1 MASPSRTPSEQPPR
15 SASPSSFR
23 PRSIS
28 ASVPRADLTA
38 RLASPIPSQ
47 LLGTTPPRGGS
58 PRPDAAPRAENLED
72 LSQLPG
78 SGTSAQ
84 GPGVSALAAALS
96 NSLGQSPPRHGTPAA
111 RVATPPIRSQSPLL
125 GGRNS
130 GTPTNYGSFN
140 SRSQNALGTS
150 APYEDP
156 EIVKRH
162 LVQPSDENPGSEE
175 SSIQGNSKG
184 KQPAEIG
191 GAGLGEDEFSSLKLQ
206 GGDVTRG
213 IYKWTEQAEARAK
226 YNRSKSFDL
235 GRPEPEAEVLD
246 INSIKVPGGFRR
258 NHLRRSVQSPGPQG
272 HPEEGH
278 ASPAPGQQ
286 RLFTSSFLEFLT
298 IYGHFAGEE
307 LEEDDEDLGP
317 NEYFS
322 SGEDTDEY
330 NSDDEREPME
340 DSALLTP
347 SRRRRKRKVRGG
359 TGNNSPMNAALLL
372 LKSFVG
378 TGVLFLP
385 RAYLNGGML
394 FSNLILFGVAA
405 LSYYCFV
412 LLVQTQLKVGGSFGD
427 LGGALYG
434 KHMRT
439 LILAS
444 IVISQIGFVA
454 AYTVFTAANLQ
465 AFVRAVSDC
474 KSSISIQWLILI
486 QMLIF
491 LPFALLRDIGK
502 LAFTA
507 LVADA
512 FILIGLAYLLYY
524 DILTLNANGISDI
537 IMFNKKDWTLFIGTA
552 IFTFEGIGLII
563 PVQESMRHP
572 QKFPRV
578 LLIVMIIITVLFIG
592 MGAISYAAYGS
603 QTETV
608 VLLNLPQD
616 NKMVNGVQFLYSV
629 AILLSTPLQ
638 IFPAIRIAETEL
650 FTRSG
655 KYNPWVKWQKNVFR
669 FFVVMLCA
677 AIAWLGADHL
687 DKFVAL
693 VGNFACIP
701 LVFIYPPML
710 HYKAI
715 ARTKFWKVADILLC
729 IFGFIAMAYATTLT
743 AMSWATAEPKHPG
756 YCDERGTMT
765 RQTRPPPP
773 PPFQTVATCPEPTC
787 GCAATPAMPEDLP
800 LDREGPL
807 KGAIAGYAE
816 HVLVCT
822 GNADWPS
829 RIEDDNGGDC
839 LAADLKELFGRG
851 GTYSDPFHNV
861 SVLNSSF
868 PSSVSPRPEVQ
879 TTSVYLVPSFK
890 YVPFLPRVSF
900 DSVEALAKGFLLP
913 KKLHPA
919 HEGLSPIHRD
929 RLTRKEGYQGL
940 LPGVQDVRDVLVL
953 ICGHT
958 GRDARCGIMAPVLQ
972 TEFEDKLEMEGF
984 DVLHGPVQVDLGD
997 KQRIQGETGE
1007 GKTTARVGL
1016 ISHIGGHK
1024 FAGNV
1029 IIYLPPDL
1037 KMGDAPH
1044 PLAGCGIWYGR
1055 VDPKNVEG
1063 IVKETILKGNVVA
1076 DMFRGAKAQPPRIS
1090 PRSLS
1095 TSSRPGQHTSQNP
1108 DFSTPLQSRIFP
1120 SLIVV
1125 GIILVSGGYYL
1136 LTPPSRPNT
1145 LNDITFVPYGITARE
1160 AISPTSFV
1168 ITAVPRTPNPSL
1180 PYLDPS
1186 DNRWRYP
1193 LWSVEFKQPEV
1204 QISRHYTPLPPLST
1218 EDPTDGSLRFYI
1230 RTVGDGEMSNY
1241 LGRRQVGEDVFL
1253 RGPHVGFEL
1262 AERLGEH
1269 SRLVFLAGGTGVVPG
1284 IQAAKAVLE
1293 ANEKSTVDLLWAVRK
1308 REEVQKGAPPRQS
1321 SWRFWQERKPSP
1333 LGFDVESPSPVA
1345 KRLQDLK
1352 MTYGDRLRI
1361 QVVVDEEGTRFRD
1374 GDISNAIAA
1383 SPGTVAS
1390 FSAGCRFHDQA
1401 MHVYASEFALAEGP
1415 GCVCKP
1421 SEGTAPGKNLFIV
1434 SGPDG
1439 FIEYYAGPKIWLN
1452 GQQTQGPISGIAGY
1466 LQKQNPLL
1474 AKDWLIL
1481 KM

>member
-1 MASPSRTPSEQPPR
+1 MASPSRIPSEQPPR

-47 LLGTTPPRGGS
+47 LGTTPPRGGS

-72 LSQLPG
+72 LTQLPG

-162 LVQPSDENPGSEE
+162 LVQPSDDNPGSEE

-258 NHLRRSVQSPGPQG
+258 NHLRRNVQSPGPHG
-272 HPEEGH
+272 HPEDGH

-603 QTETV
+603 HTETV

-715 ARTKFWKVADILLC
+715 A
-729 IFGFIAMAYATTLT
+729 
-743 AMSWATAEPKHPG
+743 H
-756 YCDERGTMT
+756 
-765 RQTRPPPP
+765 
-773 PPFQTVATCPEPTC
+773 
-787 GCAATPAMPEDLP
+787 
-800 LDREGPL
+800 
-807 KGAIAGYAE
+807 
-816 HVLVCT
+816 
-822 GNADWPS
+822 WPS

-851 GTYSDPFHNV
+851 GTYSDPFHNI

-984 DVLHGPVQVDLGD
+984 DVLHGPVQVNLGD

-1037 KMGDAPH
+1037 KMGDEPH

-1063 IVKETILKGNVVA
+1063 IVKETILRGNVVA
-1076 DMFRGAKAQPPRIS
+1076 DMFRG
-1090 PRSLS
+1090 
-1095 TSSRPGQHTSQNP
+1095 
-1108 DFSTPLQSRIFP
+1108 
-1120 SLIVV
+1120 
-1125 GIILVSGGYYL
+1125 GI
-1136 LTPPSRPNT
+1136 
-1145 LNDITFVPYGITARE
+1145 DAE
-1160 AISPTSFV
+1160 H
-1168 ITAVPRTPNPSL
+1168 
-1180 PYLDPS
+1180 
-1186 DNRWRYP
+1186 
-1193 LWSVEFKQPEV
+1193 KM
-1204 QISRHYTPLPPLST
+1204 
-1218 EDPTDGSLRFYI
+1218 LR
-1230 RTVGDGEMSNY
+1230 M
-1241 LGRRQVGEDVFL
+1241 
-1253 RGPHVGFEL
+1253 
-1262 AERLGEH
+1262 
-1269 SRLVFLAGGTGVVPG
+1269 
-1284 IQAAKAVLE
+1284 
-1293 ANEKSTVDLLWAVRK
+1293 
-1308 REEVQKGAPPRQS
+1308 
-1321 SWRFWQERKPSP
+1321 
-1333 LGFDVESPSPVA
+1333 
-1345 KRLQDLK
+1345 
-1352 MTYGDRLRI
+1352 
-1361 QVVVDEEGTRFRD
+1361 
-1374 GDISNAIAA
+1374 
-1383 SPGTVAS
+1383 
-1390 FSAGCRFHDQA
+1390 
-1401 MHVYASEFALAEGP
+1401 
-1415 GCVCKP
+1415 
-1421 SEGTAPGKNLFIV
+1421 
-1434 SGPDG
+1434 
-1439 FIEYYAGPKIWLN
+1439 
-1452 GQQTQGPISGIAGY
+1452 
-1466 LQKQNPLL
+1466 
-1474 AKDWLIL
+1474 
-1481 KM
+1481 